1 MAWFIVLGRRLFNAF
16 KGSIQAWREDHAD
29 RLAAALSYYT
39 IFSLAPSLIIIIG
52 LTGLVV
58 EQRRVENELLL
69 QIQRSVGRDAAGFVE
84 QVLQNRT
91 ATSNEGNVLATLLS
105 VATVLFGAS
114 GAFAQLQGALNTIW
128 GVRAKPKRG
137 IVNFLRT
144 RLFAF
149 VILLLIGFILMLSL
163 VVNTWLVLI
172 DGWFRYLM
180 PGPHLIFNVGNI
192 VLSLGISF
200 LLFAMLYK
208 VMPDVSIRWHD
219 IWVGAGVTA
228 LLFNIGKWGVG
239 LYLGSTEIARIFGAS
254 GALVALLVWIYYST
268 LIILFG
274 AEFIKVF
281 ATQRGRAVLPAA
293 HAINVKWTPEDASL
307 TD

>member
-1 MAWFIVLGRRLFNAF
+1 MAWFLPLMRRLYKVL
-16 KGSIQAWREDHAD
+16 KGSIQAWREDHAE

-58 EQRRVENELLL
+58 DQSRVENELLL

-91 ATSNEGNVLATLLS
+91 ATSNEDNVLATLLS

-137 IVNFLRT
+137 IINFLRT

-192 VLSLGISF
+192 VLSFGISF
-200 LLFAMLYK
+200 LLFAMLFK
-208 VMPDVSIRWHD
+208 IMPDVSIRWHD

-228 LLFNIGKWGVG
+228 LLFNVGKWGVG

-293 HAINVKWTPEDASL
+293 HAINVKWVPEDAPL
-307 TD
+307 AD